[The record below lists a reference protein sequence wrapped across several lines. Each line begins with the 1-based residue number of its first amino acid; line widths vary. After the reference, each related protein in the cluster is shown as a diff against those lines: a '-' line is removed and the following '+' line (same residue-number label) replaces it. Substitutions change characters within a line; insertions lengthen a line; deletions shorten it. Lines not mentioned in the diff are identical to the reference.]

1 MNKKFLSA
9 ILFGALMVSSTGTF
23 VSCKDYDD
31 DIDEINKELTDLK
44 SKLSDLESKVNAG
57 GAYVTKIES
66 VDGGFKVSVSDG
78 TSYNLTVASAAA
90 GSKVVIDDK
99 TGEISIDDKATGWFA
114 TTGEGEE
121 AVDMTP
127 YVKDGYWYLYDKT
140 AKEFVKSEYK
150 AAGNAYAVVAN
161 GICTLNIPDADG
173 KMQTIQLPTTSAAI
187 TGVQFINVDNGAV
200 EPAPAYALNYGVA
213 TKDNAKWDGPKGA
226 ITKDQLLVGTIEPLT
241 LQVYPS
247 SADLSNADIK
257 LVGSDGTV
265 APVKVTATPFEGV
278 ITKAASANGLWNLN
292 IRPDETVTDKTIADA
307 FKVETDN
314 YAYALQ
320 INGNILT
327 GYASEVTPADKASSA
342 TANSLVATDVKY
354 NTEELSSAKVPFGE
368 TVTLEFDG
376 AKAYDAYLTP
386 KSASALELAG
396 VTIDGKTMS
405 FTSTEKAAGKTVKFT
420 VNFVN
425 FKGETGTTFDITVN
439 FEGATVDPE
448 APVAAVKYTA
458 TDGVKPIIID
468 LGTTFTSLSAQT
480 ATALAAVTPTWNVI
494 SIDGKAVATADQDAA
509 NGKFAFAMDQVTYY
523 SDLNADGTP
532 KTEVTPINTADN
544 LKKVKYAVFAHTDY
558 QATAAPGAYVL
569 NMKFADASGNELKK
583 VVAPVTISV
592 PTFTDLFTK
601 VTSVWNADKTVLNAL
616 LVGSS
621 DATVAKQYV
630 MTNAFKSVENSGA
643 NWDNLTL
650 TPKKM
655 SISGTPTKVATYT
668 TTGSI
673 LAMADALLDD
683 NGAVRGNVTVDGT
696 YLVKGKKDLKVEV
709 PAFAVNFMSPFNDA
723 VLNFYKGGKVADLNV
738 AIASDGTGTI
748 AKVDGAAG
756 KEAGL
761 QLVASSEKVAVS
773 NAMTLFGVK
782 NTDINTDDKF
792 TFVVKGEGVPAGA
805 TAKLSADGI
814 ALEGMTYAPNYS
826 ATLEMT
832 VTALS
837 GIKTRHYKIFCVNG
851 IYGIQ
856 V

>member
-187 TGVQFINVDNGAV
+187 TGVQFIDVTSGDV
-200 EPAPAYALNYGVA
+200 ETDPAYALNYGVA

-327 GYASEVTPADKASSA
+327 GYASEVTPADQAFSA
-342 TANSLVATDVKY
+342 TATSLQADDVKY
-354 NTEELSSAKVPFGE
+354 NTEELSSAKVPFGK

-376 AKAYDAYLTP
+376 TKAYDAYLTP
-386 KSASALELAG
+386 KSASELELAG

-405 FTSTEKAAGKTVKFT
+405 FTSTEKAAGKTVEFT

-425 FKGETGTTFDITVN
+425 FKGETGTAFDITVN

-494 SIDGKAVATADQDAA
+494 SIDGKAVTADQSTA
-509 NGKFAFAMDQVTYY
+509 NGKFAFTMTQVKYY
-523 SDLNADGTP
+523 SDLKADGTP
-532 KTEVTPINTADN
+532 KTEVTAIDNADN
-544 LKKVKYAVFAHTDY
+544 LKKVKYAVFANTDY

-569 NMKFADASGNELKK
+569 NMTFVDGENELKK

-643 NWDNLTL
+643 DWNNLTL
-650 TPKKM
+650 TPKQM
-655 SISGTPTKVATYT
+655 SISGTPTDVATYT
-668 TTGSI
+668 VSGSI
-673 LAMADALLDD
+673 LAMADDLLDA

-723 VLNFYKGGKVADLNV
+723 VLNFYKGGKVVDLNV
-738 AIASDGTGTI
+738 AIASDGKGTI

-773 NAMTLFGVK
+773 NAMTLFGAT
-782 NTDINTDDKF
+782 NDKF

-805 TAKLSADGI
+805 TAKLSDAGI

-832 VTALS
+832 VTALN
-837 GIKTRHYKIFCVNG
+837 GIKTTITLPMTINKP
-851 IYGIQ
+851 
-856 V
+856 

>member
-187 TGVQFINVDNGAV
+187 TGVQFIDVTSGDV
-200 EPAPAYALNYGVA
+200 ETDPEYALNYGVA
-213 TKDNAKWDGPKGA
+213 TTDNAEWDGPKGA
-226 ITKDQLLVGTIEPLT
+226 ITEDQLLVGTIEPLT

-307 FKVETDN
+307 FKAETGN

-327 GYASEVTPADKASSA
+327 GYASEVTPTNQASSA
-342 TANSLVATDVKY
+342 DATSLQADDVKY
-354 NTEELSSAKVPFGE
+354 NAKALSGNKVPFGK

-376 AKAYDAYLTP
+376 TKAYDAYLTP
-386 KSASALELAG
+386 KSASELELAG

-405 FTSTEKAAGKTVKFT
+405 FTSTEKAAGKTVEFT

-425 FKGETGTTFDITVN
+425 FKGETGTAFDITVN

-480 ATALAAVTPTWNVI
+480 ATALAAVAPTWNVI
-494 SIDGKAVATADQDAA
+494 SIDGKAVTADQSTA
-509 NGKFAFAMDQVTYY
+509 NGKFAFAMTQVKYY

-544 LKKVKYAVFAHTDY
+544 LKKVKYAVFAHSDY

-569 NMKFADASGNELKK
+569 NMTFVDGENELKK

-616 LVGSS
+616 LVGSA
-621 DATVAKQYV
+621 DAAAAKQYV

-643 NWDNLTL
+643 DWNNLTL
-650 TPKKM
+650 TPKQM
-655 SISGTPTKVATYT
+655 SISGTPTDVATYT
-668 TTGSI
+668 VSGSI
-673 LAMADALLDD
+673 LAMADTLLDA

-723 VLNFYKGGKVADLNV
+723 VLNFYKGGKVVDLNV
-738 AIASDGTGTI
+738 AIASDGKGTI
-748 AKVDGAAG
+748 AKVEGVAG

-773 NAMTLFGVK
+773 NAMELFGAK
-782 NTDINTDDKF
+782 AGESKF
-792 TFVVKGEGVPAGA
+792 TFVVKGDGVPAGA
-805 TAKLSADGI
+805 TATLSDAGI
-814 ALEGMTYAPNYS
+814 ALTGMSYGPNYS

-832 VTALS
+832 VTALN
-837 GIKTRHYKIFCVNG
+837 GIKTTITLPMTINKP
-851 IYGIQ
+851 
-856 V
+856 

>member
-9 ILFGALMVSSTGTF
+9 ILFGALMVSLTGTF

-44 SKLSDLESKVNAG
+44 SKLSDLESKANAG

-187 TGVQFINVDNGAV
+187 TGVQFIDVTSGDV
-200 EPAPAYALNYGVA
+200 ETDPAYALNYGVA

-307 FKVETDN
+307 FKAETDS

-327 GYASEVTPADKASSA
+327 GYASEVTPTDQASSA
-342 TANSLVATDVKY
+342 TATSLQADDVKY

-376 AKAYDAYLTP
+376 TKAYDAYLTP
-386 KSASALELAG
+386 KSASELELAG

-405 FTSTEKAAGKTVKFT
+405 FTSTEKAAGKTVEFT

-425 FKGETGTTFDITVN
+425 FKGETGTAFDITVN

-494 SIDGKAVATADQDAA
+494 SIDGKAVTADQSTA
-509 NGKFAFAMDQVTYY
+509 NGKFAFAMTQVKYY
-523 SDLNADGTP
+523 SDLKADGTP
-532 KTEVTPINTADN
+532 KTEVTAINTADN
-544 LKKVKYAVFAHTDY
+544 LKKVKYAVFAHSDY
-558 QATAAPGAYVL
+558 QTTVAPGAYVL

-616 LVGSS
+616 LVGSTS
-621 DATVAKQYV
+621 ADVAKQYV

-643 NWDNLTL
+643 DWNNLTL
-650 TPKKM
+650 TPKQM
-655 SISGTPTKVATYT
+655 SISGTPTEVATYT
-668 TTGSI
+668 VSGSI
-673 LAMADALLDD
+673 LEMADDLLDA

-696 YLVKGKKDLKVEV
+696 YLVGNKAGLKVEV

-738 AIASDGTGTI
+738 AIASDGKGTI
-748 AKVDGAAG
+748 AKVAGDAG

-773 NAMTLFGVK
+773 NAMELFGAT
-782 NTDINTDDKF
+782 NDKF

-805 TAKLSADGI
+805 TAKLSDAGI

-832 VTALS
+832 VTALN
-837 GIKTRHYKIFCVNG
+837 GIKTTITLPMTINKP
-851 IYGIQ
+851 
-856 V
+856 

>member
-1 MNKKFLSA
+1 
-9 ILFGALMVSSTGTF
+9 MVSSTGTF

-187 TGVQFINVDNGAV
+187 TGVQFIDVTSGAV
-200 EPAPAYALNYGVA
+200 ETTPAYALNYGVA
-213 TKDNAKWDGPKGA
+213 TKDNAEWDGPKGA

-247 SADLSNADIK
+247 SADLSNTDIK

-307 FKVETDN
+307 FKAETDN

-327 GYASEVTPADKASSA
+327 GYASEVTPTDKGNSA
-342 TANSLVATDVKY
+342 GLTDLVAGDVTY
-354 NTEELSSAKVPFGE
+354 NTDELSSAKVPFGE

-376 AKAYDAYLTP
+376 TKAYDAYLTP

-405 FTSTEKAAGKTVKFT
+405 FTSTEKAAGKTVEFT

-425 FKGETGTTFDITVN
+425 FKGETGSAFDITVT
-439 FEGATVDPE
+439 FKGATVDPE

-494 SIDGKAVATADQDAA
+494 SIDGKVVTADQSTA
-509 NGKFAFAMDQVTYY
+509 NGKFAFAMDQVKYY

-532 KTEVTPINTADN
+532 KTEVTKIDNADN
-544 LKKVKYAVFAHTDY
+544 LKKVKYAVFAKTVDPDY
-558 QATAAPGAYVL
+558 QSTAAPGAYVL
-569 NMKFADASGNELKK
+569 NMTFVDGGNELKK

-616 LVGSS
+616 LVGSTS
-621 DATVAKQYV
+621 ADVAKQYV

-650 TPKKM
+650 TPKQM
-655 SISGTPTKVATYT
+655 SISGTPTEVATYT
-668 TTGSI
+668 KVGSI

-738 AIASDGTGTI
+738 TIASNGEGTI
-748 AKVDGAAG
+748 AKFAGDAG
-756 KEAGL
+756 KEVGL

-773 NAMTLFGVK
+773 EDMELFGA
-782 NTDINTDDKF
+782 TDDKF

-805 TAKLSADGI
+805 KAKLSADGI

-832 VTALS
+832 VTALN
-837 GIKTRHYKIFCVNG
+837 GIKTTITLPMTINKP
-851 IYGIQ
+851 
-856 V
+856 

>member
-187 TGVQFINVDNGAV
+187 TGVQFIDVTSGAV
-200 EPAPAYALNYGVA
+200 ETDPVYALNYGVA

-292 IRPDETVTDKTIADA
+292 IRPDETVTGKTIADA
-307 FKVETDN
+307 FKTETNN

-342 TANSLVATDVKY
+342 DATSLKADDVKY
-354 NTEELSSAKVPFGE
+354 NAKALSSKKVPFGE

-376 AKAYDAYLTP
+376 TKAYDAYLTP
-386 KSASALELAG
+386 KSASELELAG

-405 FTSTEKAAGKTVKFT
+405 FTSTEKAAGKTVQFT

-425 FKGETGTTFDITVN
+425 FKGETGTAFDITVN

-458 TDGVKPIIID
+458 TDGVKSIIID

-494 SIDGKAVATADQDAA
+494 SIDGKAVATTDQATA
-509 NGKFAFAMDQVTYY
+509 NGKFAFTMAQVKYY
-523 SDLNADGTP
+523 SDLNTDGTP

-544 LKKVKYAVFAHTDY
+544 LKKVKYAVFAHSDY

-569 NMKFADASGNELKK
+569 NMKFADASENELKK

-643 NWDNLTL
+643 DWDNLTL
-650 TPKKM
+650 TPKQM
-655 SISGTPTKVATYT
+655 SISGTPTEVATYT
-668 TTGSI
+668 KTGSI
-673 LAMADALLDD
+673 LAMADDLLDA

-696 YLVKGKKDLKVEV
+696 YLVKGKTDLKVEV

-738 AIASDGTGTI
+738 AITSDGKGTI
-748 AKVDGAAG
+748 AKVAGDAG

-773 NAMTLFGVK
+773 EDMELFGAT
-782 NTDINTDDKF
+782 NDKF
-792 TFVVKGEGVPAGA
+792 TFVVKGDGVPAGA
-805 TAKLSADGI
+805 TATLSDAGI
-814 ALEGMTYAPNYS
+814 ALTGMSYGPNYS

-832 VTALS
+832 VTALN
-837 GIKTRHYKIFCVNG
+837 GIKTTITLPMTINKP
-851 IYGIQ
+851 
-856 V
+856 

>member
-187 TGVQFINVDNGAV
+187 TGVQFIDVTSGAV
-200 EPAPAYALNYGVA
+200 ETDPEYALNYGVA

-307 FKVETDN
+307 FKAEINN

-327 GYASEVTPADKASSA
+327 GYASEVTPTDKSA
-342 TANSLVATDVKY
+342 AGALVADDVKY
-354 NTEELSSAKVPFGE
+354 NADELSSAKVPFGK

-376 AKAYDAYLTP
+376 TKAYDAYLTP
-386 KSASALELAG
+386 KSASELELAG

-405 FTSTEKAAGKTVKFT
+405 FTSTEKAAGKTVEFT

-425 FKGETGTTFDITVN
+425 FKGETGTAFDITVN

-494 SIDGKAVATADQDAA
+494 SIDGKAVATADQSTA
-509 NGKFAFAMDQVTYY
+509 NGKFVFAMTQVKYY

-544 LKKVKYAVFAHTDY
+544 LKKVKYAVFANTDY
-558 QATAAPGAYVL
+558 QTTAAPGAYVL
-569 NMKFADASGNELKK
+569 NMTFVDASENELKK

-643 NWDNLTL
+643 DWDNLTL
-650 TPKKM
+650 TPKEM
-655 SISGTPTKVATYT
+655 SISGTPTEVATYT
-668 TTGSI
+668 VSGSI
-673 LAMADALLDD
+673 LEMADALLDD
-683 NGAVRGNVTVDGT
+683 NDAVRGNVTVDGT
-696 YLVKGKKDLKVEV
+696 YLVKGKASLKVEV

-773 NAMTLFGVK
+773 NAMELFGA
-782 NTDINTDDKF
+782 TDDKF

-832 VTALS
+832 VTALN
-837 GIKTRHYKIFCVNG
+837 GIKTTITLPMTINKP
-851 IYGIQ
+851 
-856 V
+856 

>member
-187 TGVQFINVDNGAV
+187 TGVQFIDVTSGAV

-213 TKDNAKWDGPKGA
+213 TKDNAEWDGPKGA

-307 FKVETDN
+307 FKAETGD

-327 GYASEVTPADKASSA
+327 GYASEVTPADKGTSA
-342 TANSLVATDVKY
+342 GLTDLQAADVKY
-354 NTEELSSAKVPFGE
+354 NAEKLSSAKVPFGE

-405 FTSTEKAAGKTVKFT
+405 FTSTEKAAGKTVQFT

-494 SIDGKAVATADQDAA
+494 SIDGKAVATTDQSTA
-509 NGKFAFAMDQVTYY
+509 NGKFAFAMTQVKYY
-523 SDLNADGTP
+523 SDLKADGTP
-532 KTEVTPINTADN
+532 KTEVTSINTADN
-544 LKKVKYAVFAHTDY
+544 LKKVKYAVFAHSDY

-569 NMKFADASGNELKK
+569 NMTFVDGENELKK

-616 LVGSS
+616 LVGSTS
-621 DATVAKQYV
+621 AVAKQYV

-643 NWDNLTL
+643 DWDNLTL
-650 TPKKM
+650 TPKEM
-655 SISGTPTKVATYT
+655 SISGTPTEVATYT
-668 TTGSI
+668 VSGSI

-696 YLVKGKKDLKVEV
+696 YLVKGKTDLKVEV

-773 NAMTLFGVK
+773 NAMELFGVK
-782 NTDINTDDKF
+782 NTDANTDDKF

-805 TAKLSADGI
+805 KAKLSDGGI
-814 ALEGMTYAPNYS
+814 ALTGMTYAPNYS

-832 VTALS
+832 VEALN
-837 GIKTRHYKIFCVNG
+837 GIKTTITLPMTINKP
-851 IYGIQ
+851 
-856 V
+856 

>member
-187 TGVQFINVDNGAV
+187 TGVQFIDVTSGAV
-200 EPAPAYALNYGVA
+200 ETDPEYALNYGVA
-213 TKDNAKWDGPKGA
+213 TKDNAEWDGPKGA

-307 FKVETDN
+307 FKAETGD

-327 GYASEVTPADKASSA
+327 GYASKVTPTDKSA
-342 TANSLVATDVKY
+342 AGALVAADVKY
-354 NTEELSSAKVPFGE
+354 NAEELSSAKVPFGE

-376 AKAYDAYLTP
+376 TKAYDAYLTP

-405 FTSTEKAAGKTVKFT
+405 FTSTEKAAGKTVEFT

-425 FKGETGTTFDITVN
+425 FKGETGSAFDITVT
-439 FEGATVDPE
+439 FKGATVDPE

-494 SIDGKAVATADQDAA
+494 SIDGKAVTADQSTA
-509 NGKFAFAMDQVTYY
+509 NGKFAFAMTQVKYY

-532 KTEVTPINTADN
+532 KTEVTAINTADN
-544 LKKVKYAVFAHTDY
+544 LKKVKYAVFAHSDY

-569 NMKFADASGNELKK
+569 NMKFVDGENELKK

-616 LVGSS
+616 LVGSTS
-621 DATVAKQYV
+621 ADAAKQYV

-643 NWDNLTL
+643 DWNNLTL

-655 SISGTPTKVATYT
+655 SISGTPTEVATYAKV
-668 TTGSI
+668 GSI
-673 LAMADALLDD
+673 LAMADALLDA

-696 YLVKGKKDLKVEV
+696 YLVKGKTDLKVEV

-723 VLNFYKGGKVADLNV
+723 VLNFYKGGKVVDLNV
-738 AIASDGTGTI
+738 AIASDGKGTI
-748 AKVDGAAG
+748 AKVAGDAG

-773 NAMTLFGVK
+773 EDMELFGAT
-782 NTDINTDDKF
+782 NDKF
-792 TFVVKGEGVPAGA
+792 TFVVKGDGVPAGA
-805 TAKLSADGI
+805 TATLSDAGI
-814 ALEGMTYAPNYS
+814 ALTGMSYGPNYS

-832 VTALS
+832 VTALN
-837 GIKTRHYKIFCVNG
+837 GIKTTITLPMTINKP
-851 IYGIQ
+851 
-856 V
+856 

>member
-121 AVDMTP
+121 TVDMTP

-187 TGVQFINVDNGAV
+187 TGVQFIDVTSGAV
-200 EPAPAYALNYGVA
+200 ETDPEYALNYGVA

-307 FKVETDN
+307 FKAETNN

-327 GYASEVTPADKASSA
+327 GYASKVTPTDKSA
-342 TANSLVATDVKY
+342 AGALVADDVKY
-354 NTEELSSAKVPFGE
+354 NADELSSAKVPFGE

-386 KSASALELAG
+386 KSASELELAG

-425 FKGETGTTFDITVN
+425 FKGETGTAFDITVN

-494 SIDGKAVATADQDAA
+494 SIDGKAVATTDQSTA
-509 NGKFAFAMDQVTYY
+509 NGKFAFAMTQVKYY
-523 SDLNADGTP
+523 SDLKADGTP
-532 KTEVTPINTADN
+532 KTEVTAIDNADN
-544 LKKVKYAVFAHTDY
+544 LKKVKYAVFANTDY
-558 QATAAPGAYVL
+558 QTTAAPGAYVL
-569 NMKFADASGNELKK
+569 NMTFVDGENELKK

-616 LVGSS
+616 LVGST

-643 NWDNLTL
+643 DWNNLTL
-650 TPKKM
+650 TPKEM

-668 TTGSI
+668 VSGSI

-738 AIASDGTGTI
+738 AIASDGKGTI
-748 AKVDGAAG
+748 AKVEGAAG

-773 NAMTLFGVK
+773 DAMTLFGAT
-782 NTDINTDDKF
+782 NDKF

-805 TAKLSADGI
+805 TAKLSDAGI

-832 VTALS
+832 VTALN
-837 GIKTRHYKIFCVNG
+837 GIKTTITLPMTINKP
-851 IYGIQ
+851 
-856 V
+856 

>member
-78 TSYNLTVASAAA
+78 TSYNLTVASAAT

-187 TGVQFINVDNGAV
+187 TGVQFINVGNGAV
-200 EPAPAYALNYGVA
+200 EPTPAYALNYGVA

-327 GYASEVTPADKASSA
+327 GYASEVTPADQASSA
-342 TANSLVATDVKY
+342 TATSLQADDVKY
-354 NTEELSSAKVPFGE
+354 NTEELSSAKVPFGK

-376 AKAYDAYLTP
+376 TKAYDAYLTP
-386 KSASALELAG
+386 KSASELELAG

-405 FTSTEKAAGKTVKFT
+405 FTSTEKAAGKTVEFT

-425 FKGETGTTFDITVN
+425 FKGETGTAFDITVN

-480 ATALAAVTPTWNVI
+480 ATALAAVTSTWNVI
-494 SIDGKAVATADQDAA
+494 SIDGKAVTADQSTA
-509 NGKFAFAMDQVTYY
+509 NGKFAFTMTQVKYY
-523 SDLNADGTP
+523 SDLKADGTP
-532 KTEVTPINTADN
+532 KTEVTAIDNADN
-544 LKKVKYAVFAHTDY
+544 LKKVKYAVFANTDY

-569 NMKFADASGNELKK
+569 NMTFVDGENELKK

-643 NWDNLTL
+643 DWKNLTL
-650 TPKKM
+650 TPKQM
-655 SISGTPTKVATYT
+655 SISGTPTDVATYT
-668 TTGSI
+668 VSGSI
-673 LAMADALLDD
+673 LAMADDLLDA

-723 VLNFYKGGKVADLNV
+723 VLNFYKGGKVVDLNV
-738 AIASDGTGTI
+738 AIASDGKGTI

-773 NAMTLFGVK
+773 NAMTLFGAT
-782 NTDINTDDKF
+782 NDKF

-805 TAKLSADGI
+805 TAKLSDAGI

-832 VTALS
+832 VTALN
-837 GIKTRHYKIFCVNG
+837 GIKTTITLPMTINKP
-851 IYGIQ
+851 
-856 V
+856 

>member
-200 EPAPAYALNYGVA
+200 EPTPEYALNYGVA

-307 FKVETDN
+307 FKAETGN

-327 GYASEVTPADKASSA
+327 GYASKVTPTDKS
-342 TANSLVATDVKY
+342 TAGALAAADVKY
-354 NTEELSSAKVPFGE
+354 NAEKLSSAKVPFGE

-376 AKAYDAYLTP
+376 TKAYDAYLTP
-386 KSASALELAG
+386 KSASELELAG

-425 FKGETGTTFDITVN
+425 FKGETGTAFDITVN

-494 SIDGKAVATADQDAA
+494 SIDGKAVATADQSTA
-509 NGKFAFAMDQVTYY
+509 NGKFAFAMTQVKYY
-523 SDLNADGTP
+523 SDLKADGTP
-532 KTEVTPINTADN
+532 KTEVTAIDNADN
-544 LKKVKYAVFAHTDY
+544 LKKVKYAVFAHSDY

-616 LVGSS
+616 LVGSTS
-621 DATVAKQYV
+621 ADVAKQYV

-643 NWDNLTL
+643 NWNNLTL

-655 SISGTPTKVATYT
+655 SISGTPTEVATYAKV
-668 TTGSI
+668 GSI

-696 YLVKGKKDLKVEV
+696 YLVKGKAGLKVEV

-738 AIASDGTGTI
+738 AIASYGTGTI
-748 AKVDGAAG
+748 AKVEGAAG
-756 KEAGL
+756 KEVGL

-773 NAMTLFGVK
+773 NAMELFGVK
-782 NTDINTDDKF
+782 NTNINTDDKF

-805 TAKLSADGI
+805 TAKLSDAGI

-832 VTALS
+832 VTALN
-837 GIKTRHYKIFCVNG
+837 GIKTTITLPMTINKP
-851 IYGIQ
+851 
-856 V
+856 

>member
-1 MNKKFLSA
+1 M
-9 ILFGALMVSSTGTF
+9 
-23 VSCKDYDD
+23 
-31 DIDEINKELTDLK
+31 
-44 SKLSDLESKVNAG
+44 
-57 GAYVTKIES
+57 
-66 VDGGFKVSVSDG
+66 
-78 TSYNLTVASAAA
+78 
-90 GSKVVIDDK
+90 
-99 TGEISIDDKATGWFA
+99 
-114 TTGEGEE
+114 
-121 AVDMTP
+121 
-127 YVKDGYWYLYDKT
+127 
-140 AKEFVKSEYK
+140 KSEYK

-187 TGVQFINVDNGAV
+187 TGVQFIDVTSGAV

-213 TKDNAKWDGPKGA
+213 TKDNAEWDGPKGA

-307 FKVETDN
+307 FKAETGD

-327 GYASEVTPADKASSA
+327 GYASEVTPADKGTSA
-342 TANSLVATDVKY
+342 GLTDLQAADVKY
-354 NTEELSSAKVPFGE
+354 NAEKLSSAKVPFGE

-405 FTSTEKAAGKTVKFT
+405 FTSTEKAAGKTVQFT

-494 SIDGKAVATADQDAA
+494 SIDGKAVATTDQSTA
-509 NGKFAFAMDQVTYY
+509 NGKFAFAMTQVKYY
-523 SDLNADGTP
+523 SDLKADGTP
-532 KTEVTPINTADN
+532 KTEVTSINTADN
-544 LKKVKYAVFAHTDY
+544 LKKVKYAVFAHSDY

-569 NMKFADASGNELKK
+569 NMTFVDGENELKK

-616 LVGSS
+616 LVGSTS
-621 DATVAKQYV
+621 AVAKQYV

-643 NWDNLTL
+643 DWDNLTL
-650 TPKKM
+650 TPKEM
-655 SISGTPTKVATYT
+655 SISGTPTEVATYT
-668 TTGSI
+668 VSGSI

-696 YLVKGKKDLKVEV
+696 YLVKGKTDLKVEV

-773 NAMTLFGVK
+773 NAMELFGVK
-782 NTDINTDDKF
+782 
-792 TFVVKGEGVPAGA
+792 
-805 TAKLSADGI
+805 
-814 ALEGMTYAPNYS
+814 
-826 ATLEMT
+826 
-832 VTALS
+832 
-837 GIKTRHYKIFCVNG
+837 
-851 IYGIQ
+851 IQ
-856 V
+856 MQIQMISSHS

>member
-9 ILFGALMVSSTGTF
+9 ILFGALMVTSTGTF

-187 TGVQFINVDNGAV
+187 TGVQFIDVDNGAV
-200 EPAPAYALNYGVA
+200 EPTPAYALNYGVA

-307 FKVETDN
+307 FKAETDN

-327 GYASEVTPADKASSA
+327 GYASEVTPADKASSSA
-342 TANSLVATDVKY
+342 ANSLVATDVKY

-405 FTSTEKAAGKTVKFT
+405 FTSTEKAAGKTVQFT

-494 SIDGKAVATADQDAA
+494 SIDGKAVATADQSTA
-509 NGKFAFAMDQVTYY
+509 NGKFAFAMTQVRYY
-523 SDLNADGTP
+523 SDLKADGTP
-532 KTEVTPINTADN
+532 KTEVTSINTADN
-544 LKKVKYAVFAHTDY
+544 LKKVKYAVFTSSDY
-558 QATAAPGAYVL
+558 QTNVAPGAYVL

-621 DATVAKQYV
+621 DATAAKQYV
-630 MTNAFKSVENSGA
+630 MTNAFKAVENSGA
-643 NWDNLTL
+643 DWDNLTL
-650 TPKKM
+650 TPKEM
-655 SISGTPTKVATYT
+655 SISGTPTEVATYT
-668 TTGSI
+668 KTGSI
-673 LAMADALLDD
+673 LAMADALLKD
-683 NGAVRGNVTVDGT
+683 GAVRGNVTVDGT
-696 YLVKGKKDLKVEV
+696 YLVKGKTDLKVEV

-738 AIASDGTGTI
+738 TIASDGTGTI

-773 NAMTLFGVK
+773 NAMELFGVK
-782 NTDINTDDKF
+782 NTDTNTDDKF

-805 TAKLSADGI
+805 TAKLSGDGI
-814 ALEGMTYAPNYS
+814 ALEGMSYAPNYS

-832 VTALS
+832 VTALN
-837 GIKTRHYKIFCVNG
+837 GIKTTITLPMTINKP
-851 IYGIQ
+851 
-856 V
+856 

>member
-1 MNKKFLSA
+1 M
-9 ILFGALMVSSTGTF
+9 
-23 VSCKDYDD
+23 
-31 DIDEINKELTDLK
+31 
-44 SKLSDLESKVNAG
+44 
-57 GAYVTKIES
+57 
-66 VDGGFKVSVSDG
+66 
-78 TSYNLTVASAAA
+78 
-90 GSKVVIDDK
+90 IDDK

-187 TGVQFINVDNGAV
+187 TGVQFIDVTSGGV
-200 EPAPAYALNYGVA
+200 ETDPAYALNYGVA

-327 GYASEVTPADKASSA
+327 GYASEVTPADQASSA
-342 TANSLVATDVKY
+342 TATSLQADDVKY
-354 NTEELSSAKVPFGE
+354 NTEELSSAKVPFGK

-376 AKAYDAYLTP
+376 TKAYDAYLTP
-386 KSASALELAG
+386 KSASELELAG

-405 FTSTEKAAGKTVKFT
+405 FTSTEKAAGKTVEFT

-425 FKGETGTTFDITVN
+425 FKGETGTAFDITVN

-494 SIDGKAVATADQDAA
+494 SIDGKAVTADQSTA
-509 NGKFAFAMDQVTYY
+509 NGKFAFTMTQVKYY
-523 SDLNADGTP
+523 SDLKADGTP
-532 KTEVTPINTADN
+532 KTEVTAIDNADN
-544 LKKVKYAVFAHTDY
+544 LKKVKYAVFANTDY

-569 NMKFADASGNELKK
+569 NMTFVDGENELKK

-643 NWDNLTL
+643 DWNNLTL
-650 TPKKM
+650 TPKQM
-655 SISGTPTKVATYT
+655 SISGTPTDVATYT
-668 TTGSI
+668 VSGSI
-673 LAMADALLDD
+673 LAMADDLLDA

-723 VLNFYKGGKVADLNV
+723 VLNFYKGGKVVDLNV
-738 AIASDGTGTI
+738 AIASDGKGTI

-773 NAMTLFGVK
+773 NAMTLFGAT
-782 NTDINTDDKF
+782 NDKF

-805 TAKLSADGI
+805 TAKLSDAGI

-832 VTALS
+832 VTALN
-837 GIKTRHYKIFCVNG
+837 GIKTTITLPMTINKP
-851 IYGIQ
+851 
-856 V
+856 

>member
-31 DIDEINKELTDLK
+31 DIDAINKELTDLK

-187 TGVQFINVDNGAV
+187 TGVQFINVDDGAV
-200 EPAPAYALNYGVA
+200 EPTPAYALNYGVA
-213 TKDNAKWDGPKGA
+213 TKDNAEWDGPKGA

-307 FKVETDN
+307 FKAETSD

-327 GYASEVTPADKASSA
+327 GYASKVTPTDKSA
-342 TANSLVATDVKY
+342 AGALVAADVKY
-354 NTEELSSAKVPFGE
+354 NAEELSSAKVPFGE

-376 AKAYDAYLTP
+376 TKAYDAYLTP

-405 FTSTEKAAGKTVKFT
+405 FTSTEKAAGKTVEFT

-425 FKGETGTTFDITVN
+425 FKGETGSAFDITVT
-439 FEGATVDPE
+439 FKGATVDPE

-494 SIDGKAVATADQDAA
+494 SIDGKAVTADQSTA
-509 NGKFAFAMDQVTYY
+509 NGKFAFAMTQVKYY

-532 KTEVTPINTADN
+532 KTEVTAINTADN
-544 LKKVKYAVFAHTDY
+544 LKKVKYAVFAHSDY

-569 NMKFADASGNELKK
+569 NMKFVDGENELKK

-616 LVGSS
+616 LVGSTS
-621 DATVAKQYV
+621 ADAAKQYV

-643 NWDNLTL
+643 DWNNLTL

-655 SISGTPTKVATYT
+655 SISGTPTEVATYAKV
-668 TTGSI
+668 GSI
-673 LAMADALLDD
+673 LAMADALLDA

-696 YLVKGKKDLKVEV
+696 YLVKGKTDLKVEV

-723 VLNFYKGGKVADLNV
+723 VLNFYKGGKVVDLNV
-738 AIASDGTGTI
+738 AIASDGKGTI
-748 AKVDGAAG
+748 AKVAGDAG

-773 NAMTLFGVK
+773 EDMELFGAT
-782 NTDINTDDKF
+782 NDKF
-792 TFVVKGEGVPAGA
+792 TFVVKGDGVPAGA
-805 TAKLSADGI
+805 TATLSDAGI
-814 ALEGMTYAPNYS
+814 ALTGMSYGPNYS

-832 VTALS
+832 VTALN
-837 GIKTRHYKIFCVNG
+837 GIKTTITLPMTINKP
-851 IYGIQ
+851 
-856 V
+856 

>member
-187 TGVQFINVDNGAV
+187 TGVQFIDVTSGAV
-200 EPAPAYALNYGVA
+200 ETAPAYALNYGVA

-307 FKVETDN
+307 FKAETDN

-342 TANSLVATDVKY
+342 TATSLTDGDVKY

-376 AKAYDAYLTP
+376 TKAYDAYLTP

-405 FTSTEKAAGKTVKFT
+405 FTSTEKAAGKTVEFT

-425 FKGETGTTFDITVN
+425 FKGETGTAFDITVN

-480 ATALAAVTPTWNVI
+480 ATALAAVAPTWNVI
-494 SIDGKAVATADQDAA
+494 SIDGKAVTADQSTA
-509 NGKFAFAMDQVTYY
+509 NGKFAFAMTQVKYY
-523 SDLNADGTP
+523 SDLKADGTP
-532 KTEVTPINTADN
+532 KTEVTAINTADN
-544 LKKVKYAVFAHTDY
+544 LKKVKYAVFAHSDY

-569 NMKFADASGNELKK
+569 NMTFVDGENELKK

-616 LVGSS
+616 LVGSTS
-621 DATVAKQYV
+621 ADVAKQYV

-643 NWDNLTL
+643 DWDNLTL
-650 TPKKM
+650 TPKQM
-655 SISGTPTKVATYT
+655 SISGTPTDVATYT
-668 TTGSI
+668 VFGSI
-673 LAMADALLDD
+673 LAMDDDLLDA

-696 YLVKGKKDLKVEV
+696 YLVKGKKGLKVEV

-723 VLNFYKGGKVADLNV
+723 VLNFYKGGKVVDLNV
-738 AIASDGTGTI
+738 AIASDGKGTI

-814 ALEGMTYAPNYS
+814 ALTGMTYAPNYS

-832 VTALS
+832 VTALN
-837 GIKTRHYKIFCVNG
+837 GIKTTITLPMTINKP
-851 IYGIQ
+851 
-856 V
+856 

>member
-187 TGVQFINVDNGAV
+187 TGVQFIDVTSGAV

-213 TKDNAKWDGPKGA
+213 TKDNAEWDGPKGA

-307 FKVETDN
+307 FKAETGD

-327 GYASEVTPADKASSA
+327 GYASEVTPADKGTSA
-342 TANSLVATDVKY
+342 GLTDLQAADVKY
-354 NTEELSSAKVPFGE
+354 NAEKLSSAKVPFGE

-405 FTSTEKAAGKTVKFT
+405 FTSTEKAAGKTVQFT

-425 FKGETGTTFDITVN
+425 FKGETGSITYH
-439 FEGATVDPE
+439 F
-448 APVAAVKYTA
+448 KQYH
-458 TDGVKPIIID
+458 K
-468 LGTTFTSLSAQT
+468 L
-480 ATALAAVTPTWNVI
+480 VI
-494 SIDGKAVATADQDAA
+494 S
-509 NGKFAFAMDQVTYY
+509 
-523 SDLNADGTP
+523 
-532 KTEVTPINTADN
+532 
-544 LKKVKYAVFAHTDY
+544 
-558 QATAAPGAYVL
+558 
-569 NMKFADASGNELKK
+569 
-583 VVAPVTISV
+583 
-592 PTFTDLFTK
+592 
-601 VTSVWNADKTVLNAL
+601 
-616 LVGSS
+616 
-621 DATVAKQYV
+621 
-630 MTNAFKSVENSGA
+630 
-643 NWDNLTL
+643 
-650 TPKKM
+650 
-655 SISGTPTKVATYT
+655 
-668 TTGSI
+668 
-673 LAMADALLDD
+673 
-683 NGAVRGNVTVDGT
+683 
-696 YLVKGKKDLKVEV
+696 
-709 PAFAVNFMSPFNDA
+709 
-723 VLNFYKGGKVADLNV
+723 
-738 AIASDGTGTI
+738 
-748 AKVDGAAG
+748 
-756 KEAGL
+756 
-761 QLVASSEKVAVS
+761 
-773 NAMTLFGVK
+773 
-782 NTDINTDDKF
+782 
-792 TFVVKGEGVPAGA
+792 
-805 TAKLSADGI
+805 
-814 ALEGMTYAPNYS
+814 
-826 ATLEMT
+826 
-832 VTALS
+832 
-837 GIKTRHYKIFCVNG
+837 C
-851 IYGIQ
+851 
-856 V
+856 

>member
-1 MNKKFLSA
+1 
-9 ILFGALMVSSTGTF
+9 MVSSTGTF

-187 TGVQFINVDNGAV
+187 TGVQFIDVTSGDV
-200 EPAPAYALNYGVA
+200 ETDPAYALNYGVA

-327 GYASEVTPADKASSA
+327 GYASEVTPTNKSTVGALAA
-342 TANSLVATDVKY
+342 ADVKY
-354 NTEELSSAKVPFGE
+354 NAEELSSAKVPFGE

-386 KSASALELAG
+386 KSASELELAG

-405 FTSTEKAAGKTVKFT
+405 FTSTEKAAGKTVEFT

-425 FKGETGTTFDITVN
+425 FKGETGSAFNITVN

-480 ATALAAVTPTWNVI
+480 ATALAAVAPTWNVI
-494 SIDGKAVATADQDAA
+494 SIDGKVVTADQSTA
-509 NGKFAFAMDQVTYY
+509 NGKFAFTMDQVKYY
-523 SDLNADGTP
+523 SDLKADGTP
-532 KTEVTPINTADN
+532 KTEVTAINTADN
-544 LKKVKYAVFAHTDY
+544 LKKVKYAVFAHSDY
-558 QATAAPGAYVL
+558 QTTVAPGAYVL
-569 NMKFADASGNELKK
+569 NMTFVDGENELKK

-621 DATVAKQYV
+621 DATAAKQYV

-643 NWDNLTL
+643 DWDNLTL
-650 TPKKM
+650 TPKQM

-668 TTGSI
+668 VSGSI

-696 YLVKGKKDLKVEV
+696 YLVKGKKGLKVEV

-723 VLNFYKGGKVADLNV
+723 VLNFYKGGKVVDLNV
-738 AIASDGTGTI
+738 AIASDGKGTI

-773 NAMTLFGVK
+773 DAMTLFGAT
-782 NTDINTDDKF
+782 NDKF
-792 TFVVKGEGVPAGA
+792 TFVVKGEGVPADA
-805 TAKLSADGI
+805 TATLSDAGI

-832 VTALS
+832 VTALN
-837 GIKTRHYKIFCVNG
+837 GIKTTITLPMTINKP
-851 IYGIQ
+851 
-856 V
+856 

>member
-1 MNKKFLSA
+1 
-9 ILFGALMVSSTGTF
+9 MVF
-23 VSCKDYDD
+23 IDY
-31 DIDEINKELTDLK
+31 IWYLCNF
-44 SKLSDLESKVNAG
+44 ESKVNAG

-121 AVDMTP
+121 TVDMTP

-187 TGVQFINVDNGAV
+187 TGVQFIDVTSGAV
-200 EPAPAYALNYGVA
+200 ETDPEYALNYGVA

-307 FKVETDN
+307 FKAETNN

-327 GYASEVTPADKASSA
+327 GYASKVTPTDKSA
-342 TANSLVATDVKY
+342 AGALVADDVKY
-354 NTEELSSAKVPFGE
+354 NADELSSAKVPFGE

-386 KSASALELAG
+386 KSASELELAG

-425 FKGETGTTFDITVN
+425 FKGETGTAFDITVN

-494 SIDGKAVATADQDAA
+494 SIDGKAVATTDQSTA
-509 NGKFAFAMDQVTYY
+509 NGKFAFAMDQVKYY
-523 SDLNADGTP
+523 SDLKADGTP
-532 KTEVTPINTADN
+532 KTEVTSINTADN
-544 LKKVKYAVFAHTDY
+544 LKKVKYAVFAHSDY

-616 LVGSS
+616 LVGSTS
-621 DATVAKQYV
+621 ADVAKQYV

-643 NWDNLTL
+643 DWNNLTL
-650 TPKKM
+650 TPKEM

-668 TTGSI
+668 VSGSI

-696 YLVKGKKDLKVEV
+696 YLVGNKAGLKVEV

-738 AIASDGTGTI
+738 TIASDGTGTI

-773 NAMTLFGVK
+773 NAMELFGVK
-782 NTDINTDDKF
+782 NTDANTDDKF

-805 TAKLSADGI
+805 KAKLFADGI

-832 VTALS
+832 VTALN
-837 GIKTRHYKIFCVNG
+837 GIKTTITLPMTINKP
-851 IYGIQ
+851 
-856 V
+856 

>member
-9 ILFGALMVSSTGTF
+9 ILFGALMVSLTGTF

-187 TGVQFINVDNGAV
+187 TGVQFINVDDGAV
-200 EPAPAYALNYGVA
+200 EPTPAYALNYGVA
-213 TKDNAKWDGPKGA
+213 TKDNAEWDGPKGA

-307 FKVETDN
+307 FKAETGD

-327 GYASEVTPADKASSA
+327 GYASKVTPTDKSA
-342 TANSLVATDVKY
+342 AGALVAADVKY
-354 NTEELSSAKVPFGE
+354 NAEELSSAKVPFGE

-376 AKAYDAYLTP
+376 TKAYDAYLTP

-405 FTSTEKAAGKTVKFT
+405 FTSTEKAAGKTVEFT

-425 FKGETGTTFDITVN
+425 FKGETGSAFDITVT
-439 FEGATVDPE
+439 FKGATVDPE

-494 SIDGKAVATADQDAA
+494 SIDGKAVTADQSTA
-509 NGKFAFAMDQVTYY
+509 NGKFAFAMTQVKYY

-532 KTEVTPINTADN
+532 KTEVTAINTADN
-544 LKKVKYAVFAHTDY
+544 LKKVKYAVFAHSDY

-569 NMKFADASGNELKK
+569 NMKFVDGENELKK

-616 LVGSS
+616 LVGSTS
-621 DATVAKQYV
+621 ADAAKQYV

-643 NWDNLTL
+643 DWNNLTL

-655 SISGTPTKVATYT
+655 SISGTPTEVATYAKV
-668 TTGSI
+668 GSI
-673 LAMADALLDD
+673 LAMADALLDA

-696 YLVKGKKDLKVEV
+696 YLVKGKTDLKVEV

-723 VLNFYKGGKVADLNV
+723 VLNFYKGGKVVDLNV
-738 AIASDGTGTI
+738 AIASDGKGTI
-748 AKVDGAAG
+748 AKVAGDAG

-773 NAMTLFGVK
+773 EDMELFGAT
-782 NTDINTDDKF
+782 NDKF
-792 TFVVKGEGVPAGA
+792 TFVVKGDGVPAGA
-805 TAKLSADGI
+805 TATLSDAGI
-814 ALEGMTYAPNYS
+814 ALTGMSYGPNYS

-832 VTALS
+832 VTALN
-837 GIKTRHYKIFCVNG
+837 GIKTTITLPMTINKP
-851 IYGIQ
+851 
-856 V
+856 

>member
-420 VNFVN
+420 MNFVN

-832 VTALS
+832 VTALN
-837 GIKTRHYKIFCVNG
+837 GIKTTITLPMTINKP
-851 IYGIQ
+851 
-856 V
+856 

>member
-200 EPAPAYALNYGVA
+200 EPTPEYALNYGVA

-292 IRPDETVTDKTIADA
+292 IRPDETVTGKTIADA
-307 FKVETDN
+307 FKAETDN

-327 GYASEVTPADKASSA
+327 GYASEVTPTDKSA
-342 TANSLVATDVKY
+342 AGALVAADVKY
-354 NTEELSSAKVPFGE
+354 NAEELSSAKVPFGE

-376 AKAYDAYLTP
+376 TKAYDAYLTP

-405 FTSTEKAAGKTVKFT
+405 FTSTEKAAGKTVEFT

-425 FKGETGTTFDITVN
+425 FKGETGSAFDITVT
-439 FEGATVDPE
+439 FKGATVDPE

-494 SIDGKAVATADQDAA
+494 SIDGKAVTADQSTA
-509 NGKFAFAMDQVTYY
+509 NGKFAFAMTQVKYY

-532 KTEVTPINTADN
+532 KTEVTAINTADN
-544 LKKVKYAVFAHTDY
+544 LKKVKYAVFAHSDY

-569 NMKFADASGNELKK
+569 NMKFVDGENELKK

-616 LVGSS
+616 LVGSTS
-621 DATVAKQYV
+621 ADAAKQYV

-643 NWDNLTL
+643 DWNNLTL

-655 SISGTPTKVATYT
+655 SISGTPTEVATYAKV
-668 TTGSI
+668 GSI
-673 LAMADALLDD
+673 LAMADALLDA

-696 YLVKGKKDLKVEV
+696 YLVKGKTDLKVEV

-723 VLNFYKGGKVADLNV
+723 VLNFYKGGKVVDLNV
-738 AIASDGTGTI
+738 AIASDGKGTI
-748 AKVDGAAG
+748 AKVAGDAG

-773 NAMTLFGVK
+773 EDMELFGAT
-782 NTDINTDDKF
+782 NDKF
-792 TFVVKGEGVPAGA
+792 TFVVKGDGVPAGA
-805 TAKLSADGI
+805 TATLSDAGI
-814 ALEGMTYAPNYS
+814 ALTGMSYGPNYS

-832 VTALS
+832 VTALN
-837 GIKTRHYKIFCVNG
+837 GIKTTITLPMTINKP
-851 IYGIQ
+851 
-856 V
+856 

>member
-31 DIDEINKELTDLK
+31 DIDAINKELTDLK

-187 TGVQFINVDNGAV
+187 TGVQFIDVASGAV
-200 EPAPAYALNYGVA
+200 EADPAYALNYGVA
-213 TKDNAKWDGPKGA
+213 TKDNAEWDGPKGA

-292 IRPDETVTDKTIADA
+292 IRPDETVTGKTIADA
-307 FKVETDN
+307 FKAETDN

-327 GYASEVTPADKASSA
+327 GYASEVTPTDKGNSA
-342 TANSLVATDVKY
+342 GLTDLVATDVTY
-354 NTEELSSAKVPFGE
+354 NAKALSGKKVPFGK

-386 KSASALELAG
+386 KSASELELAG

-405 FTSTEKAAGKTVKFT
+405 FTSTEKAAGKTVEFT

-425 FKGETGTTFDITVN
+425 FKGETGTAFDITVN

-494 SIDGKAVATADQDAA
+494 SIDGKAVTADQSTA
-509 NGKFAFAMDQVTYY
+509 NGKFAFAMTKVKYY

-532 KTEVTPINTADN
+532 KTEVTSINTADN
-544 LKKVKYAVFAHTDY
+544 LKKVKYAVFAHSDY

-569 NMKFADASGNELKK
+569 NMTFVDGENELKK

-643 NWDNLTL
+643 DWDNLTL
-650 TPKKM
+650 TPKQM
-655 SISGTPTKVATYT
+655 SISGTPTDVATYT
-668 TTGSI
+668 VSGSI
-673 LAMADALLDD
+673 LAMADDLLDA

-723 VLNFYKGGKVADLNV
+723 VLNFYKGGKVVDLNV

-748 AKVDGAAG
+748 AKVEGAAG

-773 NAMTLFGVK
+773 DAMTLFGAT
-782 NTDINTDDKF
+782 NDKF

-805 TAKLSADGI
+805 TAKLSDAGI

-832 VTALS
+832 VTALN
-837 GIKTRHYKIFCVNG
+837 GIKTTITLPMTINKP
-851 IYGIQ
+851 
-856 V
+856 

>member
-31 DIDEINKELTDLK
+31 DIDAINKELTDLK

-78 TSYNLTVASAAA
+78 TSYNLTVASAAP

-99 TGEISIDDKATGWFA
+99 TGEISIDGKATGWFA

-127 YVKDGYWYLYDKT
+127 YVKDGYWYFYDKA
-140 AKEFVKSEYK
+140 AKDFVKSEYK

-187 TGVQFINVDNGAV
+187 TGVQFINVDDGAV
-200 EPAPAYALNYGVA
+200 EPTPAYALNYGVA
-213 TKDNAKWDGPKGA
+213 TKDNAEWDGPKGA

-307 FKVETDN
+307 FKAETGD

-327 GYASEVTPADKASSA
+327 GYASKVTPTDKSA
-342 TANSLVATDVKY
+342 AGALVAADVKY
-354 NTEELSSAKVPFGE
+354 NAEELSSAKVPFGE

-376 AKAYDAYLTP
+376 TKAYDAYLTP

-405 FTSTEKAAGKTVKFT
+405 FTSTEKAAGKTVEFT

-425 FKGETGTTFDITVN
+425 FKGETGSAFDITVT
-439 FEGATVDPE
+439 FKGATVDPE

-494 SIDGKAVATADQDAA
+494 SIDGKAVTADQSTA
-509 NGKFAFAMDQVTYY
+509 NGKFAFAMTQVKYY

-532 KTEVTPINTADN
+532 KTEVTAINTADN
-544 LKKVKYAVFAHTDY
+544 LKKVKYAVFAHSDY

-569 NMKFADASGNELKK
+569 NMKFVDGENELKK

-616 LVGSS
+616 LVGSTS
-621 DATVAKQYV
+621 ADAAKQYV

-643 NWDNLTL
+643 DWNNLTL

-655 SISGTPTKVATYT
+655 SISGTPTEVATYAKV
-668 TTGSI
+668 GSI
-673 LAMADALLDD
+673 LAMADALLDA

-696 YLVKGKKDLKVEV
+696 YLVKGKTDLKVEV

-723 VLNFYKGGKVADLNV
+723 VLNFYKGGKVVDLNV
-738 AIASDGTGTI
+738 AIASDGKGTI
-748 AKVDGAAG
+748 AKVAGDAG

-773 NAMTLFGVK
+773 EDMELFGAT
-782 NTDINTDDKF
+782 NDKF
-792 TFVVKGEGVPAGA
+792 TFVVKGDGVPAGA
-805 TAKLSADGI
+805 TATLSDAGI
-814 ALEGMTYAPNYS
+814 ALTGMSYGPNYS

-832 VTALS
+832 VTALN
-837 GIKTRHYKIFCVNG
+837 GIKTTITLPMTINKP
-851 IYGIQ
+851 
-856 V
+856 

>member
-1 MNKKFLSA
+1 MNKKFSSA
-9 ILFGALMVSSTGTF
+9 ILFAALMVSSTGTF

-187 TGVQFINVDNGAV
+187 TGVQFIDVTSGAV

-213 TKDNAKWDGPKGA
+213 TKDNAEWDGPKGA

-307 FKVETDN
+307 FKAETGD

-327 GYASEVTPADKASSA
+327 GYASEVTPADKGTSA
-342 TANSLVATDVKY
+342 GLTDLQAADVKY
-354 NTEELSSAKVPFGE
+354 NAEKLSSAKVPFGE

-405 FTSTEKAAGKTVKFT
+405 FTSTEKAAGKTVQFT

-494 SIDGKAVATADQDAA
+494 SIDGKAVATTDQSTA
-509 NGKFAFAMDQVTYY
+509 NGKFAFAMTQVKYY
-523 SDLNADGTP
+523 SDLKADGTP
-532 KTEVTPINTADN
+532 KTEVTSINTADN
-544 LKKVKYAVFAHTDY
+544 LKKVKYAVFAHSDY

-569 NMKFADASGNELKK
+569 NMTFVDGENELKK

-616 LVGSS
+616 LVGSTS
-621 DATVAKQYV
+621 AVAKQYV

-643 NWDNLTL
+643 DWDNLTL
-650 TPKKM
+650 TPKEM
-655 SISGTPTKVATYT
+655 SISGTPTEVATYT
-668 TTGSI
+668 VSGSI

-696 YLVKGKKDLKVEV
+696 YLVKGKTDLKVEV

-773 NAMTLFGVK
+773 NAMELFGVK
-782 NTDINTDDKF
+782 NTDANTDDKF

-805 TAKLSADGI
+805 KAKLSDGGI
-814 ALEGMTYAPNYS
+814 ALTGMTYAPNYS

-832 VTALS
+832 VEALN
-837 GIKTRHYKIFCVNG
+837 GIKTTITLPMTINKP
-851 IYGIQ
+851 
-856 V
+856 

>member
-1 MNKKFLSA
+1 MLADFR
-9 ILFGALMVSSTGTF
+9 
-23 VSCKDYDD
+23 SCKDYDD

-187 TGVQFINVDNGAV
+187 TGVQFINVDDGAV
-200 EPAPAYALNYGVA
+200 EPTPAYALNYGVA
-213 TKDNAKWDGPKGA
+213 TKDNAEWDGPKGA

-307 FKVETDN
+307 FKAETGD

-327 GYASEVTPADKASSA
+327 GYASKVTPTDKSA
-342 TANSLVATDVKY
+342 AGALVAADVKY
-354 NTEELSSAKVPFGE
+354 NAEELSSAKVPFGE

-376 AKAYDAYLTP
+376 TKAYDAYLTP

-405 FTSTEKAAGKTVKFT
+405 FTSTEKAAGKTVEFT

-425 FKGETGTTFDITVN
+425 FKGETGSAFDITVT
-439 FEGATVDPE
+439 FKGATVDPE

-494 SIDGKAVATADQDAA
+494 SIDGKAVTADQSTA
-509 NGKFAFAMDQVTYY
+509 NGKFAFAMTQVKYY

-532 KTEVTPINTADN
+532 KTEVTAINTADN
-544 LKKVKYAVFAHTDY
+544 LKKVKYAVFAHSDY

-569 NMKFADASGNELKK
+569 NMKFVDGENELKK

-616 LVGSS
+616 LVGSTS
-621 DATVAKQYV
+621 ADAAKQYV

-643 NWDNLTL
+643 DWNNLTL

-655 SISGTPTKVATYT
+655 SISGTPTEVATYAKV
-668 TTGSI
+668 GSI
-673 LAMADALLDD
+673 LAMADALLDA

-696 YLVKGKKDLKVEV
+696 YLVKGKTDLKVEV

-723 VLNFYKGGKVADLNV
+723 VLNFYKGGKVVDLNV
-738 AIASDGTGTI
+738 AIASDGKGTI
-748 AKVDGAAG
+748 AKVAGDAG

-773 NAMTLFGVK
+773 EDMELFGAT
-782 NTDINTDDKF
+782 NDKF
-792 TFVVKGEGVPAGA
+792 TFVVKGDGVPAGA
-805 TAKLSADGI
+805 TATLSDAGI
-814 ALEGMTYAPNYS
+814 ALTGMSYGPNYS

-832 VTALS
+832 VTALN
-837 GIKTRHYKIFCVNG
+837 GIKTTITLPMTINKP
-851 IYGIQ
+851 
-856 V
+856 

>member
-9 ILFGALMVSSTGTF
+9 ILFGALMVSLTGTF
-23 VSCKDYDD
+23 VSCKDYGD

-44 SKLSDLESKVNAG
+44 SKLSDLESKANAG

-187 TGVQFINVDNGAV
+187 TGVQFIDVTSGDV
-200 EPAPAYALNYGVA
+200 ETDPAYALNYGVA

-307 FKVETDN
+307 FKAETDN

-327 GYASEVTPADKASSA
+327 GYASEVTPTDQASSA
-342 TANSLVATDVKY
+342 TATSLQADDVKY

-376 AKAYDAYLTP
+376 TKAYDAYLTP
-386 KSASALELAG
+386 KSASELELAG

-405 FTSTEKAAGKTVKFT
+405 FTSTEKAAGKTVEFT

-425 FKGETGTTFDITVN
+425 FKGETGTAFDITVN

-494 SIDGKAVATADQDAA
+494 SIDGKAVTADQSTA
-509 NGKFAFAMDQVTYY
+509 NGKFAFAMTQVKYY
-523 SDLNADGTP
+523 SDLKADGTP
-532 KTEVTPINTADN
+532 KTEVTAINTADN
-544 LKKVKYAVFAHTDY
+544 LKKVKYAVFAHSDY
-558 QATAAPGAYVL
+558 QTTVAPGAYVL

-616 LVGSS
+616 LVGSTS
-621 DATVAKQYV
+621 ADVAKQYV

-643 NWDNLTL
+643 DWNNLTL
-650 TPKKM
+650 TPKQM
-655 SISGTPTKVATYT
+655 SISGTPTEVATYT
-668 TTGSI
+668 VSGSI
-673 LAMADALLDD
+673 LEMADDLLDA

-696 YLVKGKKDLKVEV
+696 YLVGNKAGLKVEV

-738 AIASDGTGTI
+738 AIASDGKGTI
-748 AKVDGAAG
+748 AKVAGDAG

-773 NAMTLFGVK
+773 NAMELFGAT
-782 NTDINTDDKF
+782 NDKF

-805 TAKLSADGI
+805 TAKLSDAGI

-832 VTALS
+832 VTALN
-837 GIKTRHYKIFCVNG
+837 GIKTTITLPMTINKP
-851 IYGIQ
+851 
-856 V
+856 

>member
-187 TGVQFINVDNGAV
+187 TGVQFIDVTSGAV
-200 EPAPAYALNYGVA
+200 ETDPEYALNYGVA
-213 TKDNAKWDGPKGA
+213 TKDNAEWDGPKGA

-307 FKVETDN
+307 FKAETNN

-327 GYASEVTPADKASSA
+327 GYVSKVTPTDKSA
-342 TANSLVATDVKY
+342 AEALVAADVKY
-354 NTEELSSAKVPFGE
+354 NAEELSSAKVPFGE

-376 AKAYDAYLTP
+376 TKAYDAYLTP
-386 KSASALELAG
+386 KSASELELAG

-425 FKGETGTTFDITVN
+425 FKGETGSAFNITVN

-480 ATALAAVTPTWNVI
+480 ATALAAVAPTWNVI
-494 SIDGKAVATADQDAA
+494 SIDGKAVTADQSTA
-509 NGKFAFAMDQVTYY
+509 NGKFAFAMTQVKYY

-544 LKKVKYAVFAHTDY
+544 LKKVKYAVFAHSDY

-569 NMKFADASGNELKK
+569 NMTFVDGENELKK

-616 LVGSS
+616 LVGSA
-621 DATVAKQYV
+621 DAAAAKQYV

-643 NWDNLTL
+643 DWNNLTL
-650 TPKKM
+650 TPKQM
-655 SISGTPTKVATYT
+655 SISGTPTDVATYT
-668 TTGSI
+668 VSGSI
-673 LAMADALLDD
+673 LAMADALLDA

-723 VLNFYKGGKVADLNV
+723 VLNFYKGGKVVDLNV
-738 AIASDGTGTI
+738 AIASDGKGTI
-748 AKVDGAAG
+748 AKVEGVAG

-773 NAMTLFGVK
+773 NAMELFGAK
-782 NTDINTDDKF
+782 AGESKF
-792 TFVVKGEGVPAGA
+792 TFVVKGDGVPAGA
-805 TAKLSADGI
+805 TATLSDAGI
-814 ALEGMTYAPNYS
+814 ALTGMSYGPNYS

-832 VTALS
+832 VTALN
-837 GIKTRHYKIFCVNG
+837 GIKTTITLPMTINKP
-851 IYGIQ
+851 
-856 V
+856 

>member
-187 TGVQFINVDNGAV
+187 TGVQFIDVTSGDV
-200 EPAPAYALNYGVA
+200 ETDPAYALNYGVA

-327 GYASEVTPADKASSA
+327 GYASEVTPTNKSTVGALAA
-342 TANSLVATDVKY
+342 ADVKY
-354 NTEELSSAKVPFGE
+354 NAEELSSAKVPFGE

-386 KSASALELAG
+386 KSASELELAG

-425 FKGETGTTFDITVN
+425 FKGETGSAFDITVN

-480 ATALAAVTPTWNVI
+480 ATALAAVAPTWNVI
-494 SIDGKAVATADQDAA
+494 SIDGKAVTADQSTA
-509 NGKFAFAMDQVTYY
+509 NGKFAFAMTQVKYY
-523 SDLNADGTP
+523 SDLKADGTP
-532 KTEVTPINTADN
+532 KTEVTAINTADN
-544 LKKVKYAVFAHTDY
+544 LKKVKYAVFAHSDY

-650 TPKKM
+650 TPKQM
-655 SISGTPTKVATYT
+655 SISGTPTDVATYKV
-668 TTGSI
+668 GSI
-673 LAMADALLDD
+673 LEMADDLLDA

-738 AIASDGTGTI
+738 AIASDGKGTI
-748 AKVDGAAG
+748 AKFAGAAG
-756 KEAGL
+756 KEVGL

-773 NAMTLFGVK
+773 NAMELFGVK
-782 NTDINTDDKF
+782 NTNINTDDKF

-805 TAKLSADGI
+805 TAKLSDAGI

-832 VTALS
+832 VTALN
-837 GIKTRHYKIFCVNG
+837 GIKTTITLPMTINKP
-851 IYGIQ
+851 
-856 V
+856 

>member
-31 DIDEINKELTDLK
+31 DIDAINKELTDLK

-187 TGVQFINVDNGAV
+187 TGVQFIDVTSGAV
-200 EPAPAYALNYGVA
+200 ETDPEYALNYGVA

-307 FKVETDN
+307 FKAEINN

-327 GYASEVTPADKASSA
+327 GYASEVTPTDKSA
-342 TANSLVATDVKY
+342 AGALVADDVKY
-354 NTEELSSAKVPFGE
+354 NADELSSAKVPFGK

-376 AKAYDAYLTP
+376 TKAYDAYLTP
-386 KSASALELAG
+386 KSASELELAG

-405 FTSTEKAAGKTVKFT
+405 FTSTEKAAGKTVEFT

-425 FKGETGTTFDITVN
+425 FKGETGTAFDITVN

-494 SIDGKAVATADQDAA
+494 SIDGKAVATADQSTA
-509 NGKFAFAMDQVTYY
+509 NGKFAFAMTQVKYY

-544 LKKVKYAVFAHTDY
+544 LKKVKYAVFANTDY
-558 QATAAPGAYVL
+558 QTTAAPGAYVL
-569 NMKFADASGNELKK
+569 NMTFVDASENELKK

-643 NWDNLTL
+643 DWDNLTL
-650 TPKKM
+650 TPKEM
-655 SISGTPTKVATYT
+655 SISGTPTEVATYT
-668 TTGSI
+668 VSGSI
-673 LAMADALLDD
+673 LEMADALLDD
-683 NGAVRGNVTVDGT
+683 NDAVRGNVTVDGT
-696 YLVKGKKDLKVEV
+696 YLVKGKASLKVEV

-773 NAMTLFGVK
+773 NAMELFGA
-782 NTDINTDDKF
+782 TDDKF

-832 VTALS
+832 VTALN
-837 GIKTRHYKIFCVNG
+837 GIKTTITLPMTINKP
-851 IYGIQ
+851 
-856 V
+856 

>member
-187 TGVQFINVDNGAV
+187 TGVQFIDVTSGDV
-200 EPAPAYALNYGVA
+200 ETDPEYALNYGVA
-213 TKDNAKWDGPKGA
+213 TTDNAEWDGPKGA
-226 ITKDQLLVGTIEPLT
+226 ITEDQLLVGTIEPLT

-307 FKVETDN
+307 FKAETGN

-327 GYASEVTPADKASSA
+327 GYASKVTPTDKSA
-342 TANSLVATDVKY
+342 AGALVADDVKY

-376 AKAYDAYLTP
+376 TKAYDAYLTP
-386 KSASALELAG
+386 KSASELELAG

-425 FKGETGTTFDITVN
+425 FKGETDSAFDITVN

-480 ATALAAVTPTWNVI
+480 ATALATVTPTWNVI
-494 SIDGKAVATADQDAA
+494 SIDGKAVATADQSTA
-509 NGKFAFAMDQVTYY
+509 NGKFAFTMDQVKYY

-532 KTEVTPINTADN
+532 KTEVTSINTADN
-544 LKKVKYAVFAHTDY
+544 LKKVKYAVFAHSDY

-569 NMKFADASGNELKK
+569 NMTFVDGENELKK

-643 NWDNLTL
+643 DWDNLTL
-650 TPKKM
+650 TPKQM
-655 SISGTPTKVATYT
+655 SISGTPTDVATYT
-668 TTGSI
+668 VSGSI
-673 LAMADALLDD
+673 LAMADDLLDA

-696 YLVKGKKDLKVEV
+696 YLVKGKASLKVEV

-738 AIASDGTGTI
+738 AIASNGTGTI
-748 AKVDGAAG
+748 AKVEGAAG

-761 QLVASSEKVAVS
+761 QLVVSSEKVAVS
-773 NAMTLFGVK
+773 DAMELFGAK
-782 NTDINTDDKF
+782 AGESKF
-792 TFVVKGEGVPAGA
+792 TFVVKGDGVPAGA
-805 TAKLSADGI
+805 TATLSADGI

-832 VTALS
+832 VTALN
-837 GIKTRHYKIFCVNG
+837 GIKTTITLPMTINKP
-851 IYGIQ
+851 
-856 V
+856 

>member
-31 DIDEINKELTDLK
+31 DIDAINKELTDLK

-187 TGVQFINVDNGAV
+187 TGVQFIDVTSGAV

-213 TKDNAKWDGPKGA
+213 TKDNAEWDGPKGA

-307 FKVETDN
+307 FKAETDN

-342 TANSLVATDVKY
+342 TANSLVATDVTY
-354 NTEELSSAKVPFGE
+354 NAKALSSKKVPFGE

-376 AKAYDAYLTP
+376 TKAYDAYLTP
-386 KSASALELAG
+386 KSASELELAG

-405 FTSTEKAAGKTVKFT
+405 FTSTEKAAGKTVQFT

-494 SIDGKAVATADQDAA
+494 SIDGKAVATADQSTA
-509 NGKFAFAMDQVTYY
+509 NGKFAFAMTQVKYY

-544 LKKVKYAVFAHTDY
+544 LKKVKYAVFANTDY
-558 QATAAPGAYVL
+558 QTTAAPGAYVL
-569 NMKFADASGNELKK
+569 NMTFVDASENELKK
-583 VVAPVTISV
+583 VVAPVTIFV

-616 LVGSS
+616 LVGST

-643 NWDNLTL
+643 DWDNLTL
-650 TPKKM
+650 TPKEM
-655 SISGTPTKVATYT
+655 SISGTPTEVATYT
-668 TTGSI
+668 KTGSI
-673 LAMADALLDD
+673 LAMADALLKD
-683 NGAVRGNVTVDGT
+683 GAVRGNVTVDGT

-723 VLNFYKGGKVADLNV
+723 VLNFYKGGKVVDLNV

-773 NAMTLFGVK
+773 NAMELFGVK
-782 NTDINTDDKF
+782 NADDKF

-805 TAKLSADGI
+805 KAKLSDGGI
-814 ALEGMTYAPNYS
+814 ALTGMTYAPNYL

-832 VTALS
+832 VTALN
-837 GIKTRHYKIFCVNG
+837 GIKTTITLPMTINKP
-851 IYGIQ
+851 
-856 V
+856 

>member
-31 DIDEINKELTDLK
+31 DIDAINKELTDLK
-44 SKLSDLESKVNAG
+44 SKLSDLETKVNAG

-127 YVKDGYWYLYDKT
+127 YVEDGYWYLYDKT

-173 KMQTIQLPTTSAAI
+173 KMQTVQLPTTSAAI
-187 TGVQFINVDNGAV
+187 TSVQFINVTNGAV
-200 EPAPAYALNYGVA
+200 EANPEYKLNYGIATVA
-213 TKDNAKWDGPKGA
+213 NAKWDGPKGA
-226 ITKDQLLVGTIEPLT
+226 IAKDQLLVGTIEPLI

-265 APVKVTATPFEGV
+265 APVKVTATPFEGI

-292 IRPDETVTDKTIADA
+292 IEPDETVTDKTITDA
-307 FKVETDN
+307 FKAETNN

-327 GYASEVTPADKASSA
+327 GYASKVTLADKSNA
-342 TANSLVATDVKY
+342 TALVAADVTY
-354 NTEELSSAKVPFGE
+354 NAETLSSVKVPFGK

-376 AKAYDAYLTP
+376 TKAYDAYLTP
-386 KSASALELAG
+386 ESASALELAG

-405 FTSTEKAAGKTVKFT
+405 FTSTEKAAGKTVQFM

-425 FKGETGTTFDITVN
+425 FKGATGTSFEVTVK

-480 ATALAAVTPTWNVI
+480 ATALAAVTPTWDVI
-494 SIDGKAVATADQDAA
+494 SIDGKAVATTDQSTA
-509 NGKFAFAMDQVTYY
+509 NGKFAFTMAQVKYY

-532 KTEVTPINTADN
+532 KTEVTPINNADN
-544 LKKVKYAVFAHTDY
+544 LKKVKYAVFANADY

-592 PTFTDLFTK
+592 PTFTDLFSK

-616 LVGSS
+616 LVGSA

-630 MTNAFKSVENSGA
+630 MTNAFKAVENSGA
-643 NWDNLTL
+643 DWDNLTFV
-650 TPKKM
+650 PKQM
-655 SISGTPTKVATYT
+655 TINSVATDVATYT
-668 TTGSI
+668 VSGSI
-673 LAMADALLDD
+673 LAMTDELLKD
-683 NGAVRGNVTVDGT
+683 GAVRGNVTVEGA
-696 YLVKGKKDLKVEV
+696 YSINGKAGLKVEV

-723 VLNFYKGGKVADLNV
+723 VLNFYKAGKVADLNV
-738 AIASDGTGTI
+738 AITSDGKGTI
-748 AKVDGAAG
+748 AKFDETKAAG
-756 KEAGL
+756 KEEGL
-761 QLVASSEKVAVS
+761 QLVASSAKVAVY
-773 NAMTLFGVK
+773 NTMTLFGAT
-782 NTDINTDDKF
+782 NDKF
-792 TFVVKGEGVPAGA
+792 TFVVKGEGVPTGA

-832 VTALS
+832 VTALN
-837 GIKTRHYKIFCVNG
+837 GIKTTVTLPMTINKP
-851 IYGIQ
+851 
-856 V
+856 

>member
-187 TGVQFINVDNGAV
+187 TGVQFIDVTSGAV
-200 EPAPAYALNYGVA
+200 ETDPEYALNYGVA
-213 TKDNAKWDGPKGA
+213 TKDNAEWDGPKGA

-307 FKVETDN
+307 FKAETNN

-327 GYASEVTPADKASSA
+327 GYVSKVTPTDKSA
-342 TANSLVATDVKY
+342 AGALAAADVKY
-354 NTEELSSAKVPFGE
+354 NAEELSSAKVPFGE

-376 AKAYDAYLTP
+376 TKAYDAYLTP
-386 KSASALELAG
+386 KSASELELAG

-425 FKGETGTTFDITVN
+425 FKGETGSAFNITVN

-480 ATALAAVTPTWNVI
+480 ATALAAVAPTWNVI
-494 SIDGKAVATADQDAA
+494 SIDGKAVTADQSTA
-509 NGKFAFAMDQVTYY
+509 NGKFAFAMTQVKYY

-544 LKKVKYAVFAHTDY
+544 LKKVKYAVFAHSDY

-569 NMKFADASGNELKK
+569 NMKFADTSGNELKK

-616 LVGSS
+616 LVGSTS
-621 DATVAKQYV
+621 ADVAKQYV

-643 NWDNLTL
+643 DWDNLTL
-650 TPKKM
+650 TPKQM

-668 TTGSI
+668 VSGSI

-696 YLVKGKKDLKVEV
+696 YLVKGKASLKVEV

-723 VLNFYKGGKVADLNV
+723 VLNFYKGGKVVDLNV
-738 AIASDGTGTI
+738 AIASDGKGTI
-748 AKVDGAAG
+748 AKVEGVAG

-773 NAMTLFGVK
+773 NAMELFGAK
-782 NTDINTDDKF
+782 AGESKF
-792 TFVVKGEGVPAGA
+792 TFVVKGDGVPAGA
-805 TAKLSADGI
+805 TATLSDAGI
-814 ALEGMTYAPNYS
+814 ALTGMSYGPNYS

-832 VTALS
+832 VTALN
-837 GIKTRHYKIFCVNG
+837 GIKTTITLPMTINKP
-851 IYGIQ
+851 
-856 V
+856 